1 MNEVEIK
8 QIPGVIL
15 SEYSNFT
22 DARGETTV
30 HRAPE
35 NQSINFSSHLIS
47 LNSKSG
53 TVRGFHFQMM
63 PKGEDKYVWCSQGE
77 VLDILI
83 DLRSG
88 TASDCNWGR
97 VSLNAE
103 DRKFLFIPKGVA
115 HGYQTQADNTIV
127 NYLICGTYDPE
138 IAVRINPRLSSLKDK
153 WPLEI
158 SAIDTSDENG
168 VSIQEALLLWRN
180 SNKNYEG

>member
-1 MNEVEIK
+1 
-8 QIPGVIL
+8 
-15 SEYSNFT
+15 
-22 DARGETTV
+22 
-30 HRAPE
+30 
-35 NQSINFSSHLIS
+35 
-47 LNSKSG
+47 
-53 TVRGFHFQMM
+53 MM